1 MASATI
7 ETGGHPWR
15 ERGRPLRLERRV
27 EFGDYEPLRAFLD
40 RLAELSEATE
50 VYPNLSFGRT
60 YVNLTLFAEE
70 GAEQV
75 DEHLHAFAR
84 QVDALLVGHNS
95 AER

>member
-1 MASATI
+1 MSTASG

-27 EFGDYEPLRAFLD
+27 EFGDYEPLRDFLD
-40 RLAELSEATE
+40 QVAELSEATE

-70 GAEQV
+70 GAQQIG
-75 DEHLHAFAR
+75 EHLQAFAR
-84 QVDALLVGHNS
+84 AVDELLNGPAS
-95 AER
+95 A

>member
-1 MASATI
+1 MTAATS

-27 EFGDYEPLRAFLD
+27 EFGDYEPLRDFLD

-60 YVNLTLFAEE
+60 YANLTLFAEE
-70 GAEQV
+70 GAQQIE
-75 DEHLHAFAR
+75 EPLHAFAR
-84 QVDALLVGHNS
+84 EVDALLEGPS
-95 AER
+95 SP